1 MTRILIL
8 TFLGDRHAYAVAEA
22 LRRKGESPVLWL
34 TTDYPMRARESIEF
48 RGREHRIAIAGPG
61 FETPAADFDVVWHR
75 RPAFYLE
82 PTLLHPADIEFA
94 NEGCKR
100 FREALYLLLARDAF
114 WVNGREAAIRAL
126 HKPLQHAVAIDAGLE
141 TPDTLYTND
150 PEAIRAFIREQ
161 GGSIAYKAFKA
172 WSWSDG
178 KKIWNPVTSVLTEAD
193 LVDDGINALSP
204 AIYQE
209 LVPKAYE
216 LRVTVIGERMFA
228 VKLDSQSTQRGRVDW
243 RRGQFELHPE
253 ATTLPG
259 AIEERCRALMTR
271 LGLVF
276 GCIDL
281 IVTPDGRYVFLEVN
295 EMGQWL
301 FVEDW
306 TGQPMLDAFA
316 EMLRQ
321 GRSDYAWSESGEHVR
336 YADVNEALDPMH
348 LALAQDHVEMIV
360 ASWPEGEARGETRVD
375 A

>member
-1 MTRILIL
+1 MTRILIM

-34 TTDYPMRARESIEF
+34 TADYPMRARETIEF
-48 RGREHRIAIAGPG
+48 RGREHRIAIAGPD
-61 FETPAADFDVVWHR
+61 FETAAADFDVVWNR

-82 PTLLHPADIEFA
+82 PSFLHPADVEFA
-94 NEGCKR
+94 REGCKR
-100 FREALYLLLARDAF
+100 FREALFLLLAPGAF
-114 WVNGREAAIRAL
+114 WVNGREVAARAL
-126 HKPLQHAVAIDAGLE
+126 HKPLQHAVAIDVGLE

-161 GGSIAYKAFKA
+161 GGSIAYKPFKA

-178 KKIWNPVTSVLTEAD
+178 KKMWHPVTSVLTEAE
-193 LVDDGINALSP
+193 LVDEGIIALSP

-216 LRVTVIGERMFA
+216 LRVTVIGDRMFI
-228 VKLDSQSTQRGRVDW
+228 VKLDSQSTRRGRVDW

-259 AIEERCRALMTR
+259 GIEERCRALMAR

-306 TGQPMLDAFA
+306 TGQPMQSSTKRANTCG
-316 EMLRQ
+316 MPTSMRCST
-321 GRSDYAWSESGEHVR
+321 RCTSHWRRITSG
-336 YADVNEALDPMH
+336 
-348 LALAQDHVEMIV
+348 
-360 ASWPEGEARGETRVD
+360 
-375 A
+375 

>member
-1 MTRILIL
+1 MTRILIM

-34 TTDYPMRARESIEF
+34 TPDYPMRARETIEF
-48 RGREHRIAIAGPG
+48 RGRDHHIAIAGPD
-61 FETPAADFDVVWHR
+61 FETAAADFDVVWHR

-82 PTLLHPADIEFA
+82 PSLLHPSDVEFA
-94 NEGCKR
+94 REGCKR

-114 WVNGREAAIRAL
+114 WVNGREAAVRAL

-150 PEAIRAFIREQ
+150 PQAIRAFIREH
-161 GGSIAYKAFKA
+161 GGSIAYKPLKA

-178 KKIWNPVTSVLTEAD
+178 KKIWNPVTSVLTEAE
-193 LVDDGINALSP
+193 LVDEGIIALSP

-228 VKLDSQSTQRGRVDW
+228 VKLDSQSTRSGRTDW
-243 RRGQFELHPE
+243 RRGQFEMHPE
-253 ATTLPG
+253 ATTLP
-259 AIEERCRALMTR
+259 AAVEERCRALMAR

-281 IVTPDGRYVFLEVN
+281 IVTPDGRHVFLEVN

-321 GRSDYAWSESGEHVR
+321 GRSDYIWPEGDEHVR
-336 YADVNEALDPMH
+336 YADVDAVLDPMH
-348 LALAQDHVEMIV
+348 LALARDHVEMIV
-360 ASWPEGEARGETRVD
+360 AFWQEGEARGETRVD

>member
-1 MTRILIL
+1 MTRILIM

-34 TTDYPMRARESIEF
+34 TADYPMRARETIEF
-48 RGREHRIAIAGPG
+48 RGRKHRIAIAGPD

-75 RPAFYLE
+75 RPTFYLE
-82 PTLLHPADIEFA
+82 PSLLHPADVEFA
-94 NEGCKR
+94 RAGCKR
-100 FREALYLLLARDAF
+100 FREALYALLAPGAF
-114 WVNGREAAIRAL
+114 WVNGREAATRAL

-150 PEAIRAFIREQ
+150 PDAIRAFIREH
-161 GGSIAYKAFKA
+161 GGSIAYKPFKS
-172 WSWSDG
+172 WTWSDG
-178 KKIWNPVTSVLTEAD
+178 KKLWNPATSLLTEAE
-193 LVDDGINALSP
+193 LVDDGVIALSP

-216 LRVTVIGERMFA
+216 LRVTVIGERMFT
-228 VKLDSQSTQRGRVDW
+228 VKLDSQSTRRGRIDW

-253 ATTLPG
+253 ATTLPRD
-259 AIEERCRALMTR
+259 IEERCRTLMTR

-281 IVTPDGRYVFLEVN
+281 IVTPDGRHVFLEVN

-306 TGQPMLDAFA
+306 TGQPMLNAFA

-321 GRSDYAWSESGEHVR
+321 GRSDYLWSESREHVR
-336 YADVNEALDPMH
+336 YADLNAMLDPMH
-348 LALAQDHVEMIV
+348 LALARDHVEMIV